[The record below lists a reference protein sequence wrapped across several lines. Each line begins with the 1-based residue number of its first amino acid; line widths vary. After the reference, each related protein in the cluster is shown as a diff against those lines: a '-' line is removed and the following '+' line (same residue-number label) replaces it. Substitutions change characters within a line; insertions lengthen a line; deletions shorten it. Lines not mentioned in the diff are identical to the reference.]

1 MCMCVCVV
9 CACVYVCGMCG
20 MCVRACVCGVC
31 VCGFE
36 KRPPSTTHNYKYLEI
51 AIIGYVSQERKQMLP
66 RNSP

>member
-9 CACVYVCGMCG
+9 CACVCVCGMCG
-20 MCVRACVCGVC
+20 MCVRLCVCG

-66 RNSP
+66 HNSP